1 MGLEMNHKSRSEN
14 GSCAIHGGQSFAI
27 FAGALLAALLA
38 SATAI
43 AQQTPSRPAAAPSAA
58 MESEPLTRPADPA
71 PVKAKDSL
79 PRISKFEARQFRHVC
94 QEKANERGLK
104 AGERE
109 AFLTRCFFGRRA
121 QKGIRKEC
129 RKQGVAKGLDKTV
142 LRDFVRDCVKEQR
155 NH

>member
-14 GSCAIHGGQSFAI
+14 GSCAIRGGQSFSI

-38 SATAI
+38 NATAI
-43 AQQTPSRPAAAPSAA
+43 AQQAPARQAAPSAA
-58 MESEPLTRPADPA
+58 VESEALTRPAEPA

-121 QKGIRKEC
+121 QKGARKEC
-129 RKQGVAKGLDKTV
+129 KKQGIAKGLDKTT
-142 LRDFVRDCVKEQR
+142 LRDFVRECVKEQR
-155 NH
+155 KP